1 MSSRAAR
8 LAEIVRRIL
17 PLKYGLPTLVAVDG
31 LTTSGKTTLAN
42 ELATIVRLAGRPAIR
57 ASVDD
62 FHRDEESR
70 YRQGRLSAQ
79 GYYEDSFD
87 YDGLVRLLL
96 MPLGSGGNRRF
107 VTTNQADAPTW
118 MAADNAILI
127 VDGVFLLRPELVAW
141 WDYSIFVDIPQE
153 LSMER
158 GVSRDVGV
166 LGDGVEVRRLYEERY
181 LPGEALYM
189 ERVNPRAKANI
200 IVDNTDPSEPLLVWQ

>member
-1 MSSRAAR
+1 MSSRAPR

-31 LTTSGKTTLAN
+31 LTASGKTTLAN

-62 FHRDEESR
+62 FHRDEEGR
-70 YRQGRLSAQ
+70 HRQDRFSPE

-87 YDGLVRLLL
+87 YDGLIRLLL
-96 MPLGSGGNRRF
+96 TPLGSGGNRRF
-107 VTTNQADAPTW
+107 VTTNQQGAPTW
-118 MAADNAILI
+118 SAANNAILI
-127 VDGVFLLRPELVAW
+127 VDGVFLLRPELEAW
-141 WDYSIFVDIPQE
+141 WDYSILVDISQD

-158 GVSRDVGV
+158 GVARDIGV
-166 LGDGVEVRRLYEERY
+166 LGDAAEVRKLYEERY

-189 ERVNPRAKANI
+189 ERVNPRAKANV
-200 IVDNTDPSEPLLVWQ
+200 IVDNTDPPGPLLVWQ

>member
-1 MSSRAAR
+1 MSSRAPR

-31 LTTSGKTTLAN
+31 LTASGKTTLAN
-42 ELATIVRLAGRPAIR
+42 ELATIIRLAGRPAVR

-62 FHRDEESR
+62 FHSDDETIAR
-70 YRQGRLSAQ
+70 RGRFSPD

-96 MPLGSGGNRRF
+96 TPLGSGGIRRF
-107 VTTNQADAPTW
+107 VTTNQPGAPTW
-118 MAADNAILI
+118 SAANNAILI
-127 VDGVFLLRPELVAW
+127 VDGVFLLRPELEAW
-141 WDYSIFVDIPQE
+141 WDYSIFVDISQD

-158 GVSRDVGV
+158 GVARDTGV
-166 LGDGVEVRRLYEERY
+166 LGDAANVRKLYEERY

-189 ERVNPRAKANI
+189 ERVNPRAKANV

>member
-1 MSSRAAR
+1 MSSRAPR

-31 LTTSGKTTLAN
+31 LTASGKTTLAN

-57 ASVDD
+57 ASADD
-62 FHRDEESR
+62 FHRNDEAR
-70 YRQGRLSAQ
+70 HHRGRFSPE

-96 MPLGSGGNRRF
+96 TPLGSGGNRRF
-107 VTTNQADAPTW
+107 VTTNQPDTPAWT
-118 MAADNAILI
+118 AANNAILI
-127 VDGVFLLRPELVAW
+127 VDGVFLLRPELEAW
-141 WDYSIFVDIPQE
+141 WDYSIFVDISRE

-158 GVSRDVGV
+158 GVARDTGV
-166 LGDGVEVRRLYEERY
+166 LGDEAEVRKLYEERY

-189 ERVNPRAKANI
+189 ERVNPRAKANV